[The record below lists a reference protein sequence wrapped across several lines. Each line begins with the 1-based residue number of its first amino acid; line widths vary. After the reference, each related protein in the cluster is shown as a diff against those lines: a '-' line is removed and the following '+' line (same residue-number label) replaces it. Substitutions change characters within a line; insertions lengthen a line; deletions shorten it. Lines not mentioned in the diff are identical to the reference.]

1 MKIIYT
7 STLEEGSKNYTIFG
21 KKQLKDKI
29 TNLHF
34 QKIWKN
40 TYLSYS
46 QPHTKDL
53 LFKLL
58 H

>member
-7 STLEEGSKNYTIFG
+7 STLEEGSKNYIIFG
-21 KKQLKDKI
+21 KKQWKDKI
-29 TNLHF
+29 NLHF

-46 QPHTKDL
+46 QPHTTDL